1 MVWHIHHHTNL
12 PDLQHP
18 KPTTAAFKFVH
29 WCPKA
34 RLTTYKTVHA
44 LRTYAVRCHYC
55 TLSSS
60 LSRPA
65 AVPVPRNFSRLRKI
79 CLRACNFIKPC
90 SRLRRRKHLWAV
102 SHSHS
107 SSLFAFLFLLSS
119 LKPFVYLFRRS
130 IRLFHTSIGTYTLTI
145 RTTRPC
151 FLLPTKMLLRPFQ
164 RQNFIVKKHHRLDPN
179 RIAPSEVR

>member
-1 MVWHIHHHTNL
+1 VWYIHHH
-12 PDLQHP
+12 
-18 KPTTAAFKFVH
+18 K
-29 WCPKA
+29 
-34 RLTTYKTVHA
+34 
-44 LRTYAVRCHYC
+44 C
-55 TLSSS
+55 T
-60 LSRPA
+60 RPA
-65 AVPVPRNFSRLRKI
+65 ASKTHYCSIQIRALVPKGKAYRIQDSTRITHIRRPLPLLYAVIVVVVSPG
-79 CLRACNFIKPC
+79 C
-90 SRLRRRKHLWAV
+90 SASPKEFLPAEEDLPAPATLLSPVLVSAAGNIPWAV
-102 SHSHS
+102 SHSHL

-179 RIAPSEVR
+179 RTAPSDVR